1 VTTGNAV
8 PQLTIL
14 VPTRNEAENV
24 EPLLGRLSATVEPGT
39 VVLFVDDSD
48 DDTPHV
54 IQAARQHGFGSLAIR
69 LLHRSGA
76 QRTGGLGGA
85 VLAGLERTETPWLCV
100 MDGDLQHPPE
110 VVPRLLEAA
119 RTAQA
124 DLVVASRY
132 VPGGRNEGFGAVRT
146 AVSWGSTVLAKA
158 MFPHRLRRIRDPM
171 SGFFLFRRE
180 ALTFVFVERVVGTSK
195 GTIREGFRYLRLLAE
210 MRWRLW
216 RRQPVPSH
224 ESGQPENQLVA
235 QAMTVGACKQGGCA
249 DPSTADSE
257 LEHHRPYAVGE
268 TRPSAPARHW
278 DWGS

>member
-1 VTTGNAV
+1 VTTANPM

-24 EPLLGRLSATVEPGT
+24 EPLLRRVSATVEPGT

-48 DDTPHV
+48 DDTPQV
-54 IQAARQHGFGSLAIR
+54 IQAAGEGGFGSLAIR

-85 VLAGLERTETPWLCV
+85 VIAGLEKTDTPWVCV

-110 VVPRLLEAA
+110 VVARLLEAA
-119 RTAQA
+119 RSAKA

-132 VPGGRNEGFGAVRT
+132 VAGGRNEGLGGVRT

-158 MFPHRLRRIRDPM
+158 MFPHRLRAIRDPM

-180 ALTFVFVERVVGTSK
+180 ALTEPMTPRGFKILLEIAVRHPDLIRCEVPFVFVDRVLGTSK
-195 GTIREGFRYLRLLAE
+195 GTIREGFRYLLLLAE
-210 MRWRLW
+210 MRWSLW
-216 RRQPVPSH
+216 RRQPVVSDA
-224 ESGQPENQLVA
+224 SGEPVNQLV
-235 QAMTVGACKQGGCA
+235 T
-249 DPSTADSE
+249 
-257 LEHHRPYAVGE
+257 
-268 TRPSAPARHW
+268 
-278 DWGS
+278 